1 MDRIPLGTEY
11 SVADDGRADCHEL
24 AVPVR
29 GARLGLVG
37 NVASGKTTTCRRYL
51 LGAQAAGV
59 ETIVIVTRKPTDY
72 QDLSGVHVTQDL
84 DVPTPG
90 DVLIVDDADFYP
102 IAADHIE
109 TWTARYS
116 SIVVA
121 GFGKHAAGLRLAGFS
136 LYEPQWRAENDAGT
150 LARSLQAKT
159 FRMGAATE
167 AEVTPTA
174 RAWASRLWAA

>member
-11 SVADDGRADCHEL
+11 SFADDGRVNCHEL

-37 NVASGKTTTCRRYL
+37 NVASGKTTACRRYL

-59 ETIVIVTRKPTDY
+59 ETVVVVTRKPLDY
-72 QDLSGVHVTQDL
+72 EDLPGVHVTEDL
-84 DVPTPG
+84 DVPAAG
-90 DVLIVDDADFYP
+90 DVLVVDDADFYP
-102 IAADHIE
+102 IAANHIE

-116 SIVVA
+116 SVVVA
-121 GFGKHAAGLRLAGFS
+121 GMGKHATGLRLAGFS
-136 LYEPQWRAENDAGT
+136 LYEPQWRAEHGAGT
-150 LARSLQAKT
+150 LARSLQATT

-174 RAWASRLWAA
+174 RAASRLWAA